1 MTLMKNVIK
10 YISAA
15 LLMLAFLSAC
25 GDGSKIKISG
35 TLKQNVRVFPDY
47 RDVTIPY
54 NIAPLNFSM
63 LDYKDACLEVKGKS
77 SSFEIKADDGC
88 FKFSESRWKEMMEES
103 KGGSI
108 TLTVCLQK
116 NGQWFS
122 TLPFK
127 INVAADPV
135 DPWISYRLIP
145 PGYELWNT
153 MGIYQRNIES
163 FEQRPIYENT
173 LTNGNCLNCH
183 SYCMQNP
190 DKMLFHVRAKFG
202 GTVLVSDGKM
212 EKLNTKTDS
221 TVSALVYP
229 SWHPSG
235 RYVAFSVNNTMQ
247 SFHGNNLNRIEVYD
261 GESDVVVYDVK
272 NHTIVY
278 SPLTKS
284 PARFETFPTFSPD
297 GKSLYFCSAQ
307 AVDSVAKNYK
317 KVRYSLCRI
326 AFNPRNMTFGNKVDT
341 LFSADRNQKSASFPR
356 VSPDGKY
363 LVFTMHA
370 YGNFSIWHR
379 DADLYIVNMLTG
391 SISPLKAANSNDVES
406 YHSWSSN
413 SRWLIFSSRRID
425 GLYTR
430 LYISYIDRNG
440 VAHKPFLLPQK
451 NPKKFYGN
459 LMFSYNIPE
468 FMKGRV
474 KTSEHA
480 ISQMLRN
487 SKGIDVSVKGE

>member
-1 MTLMKNVIK
+1 MKNVLK
-10 YISAA
+10 YILIICLSAA
-15 LLMLAFLSAC
+15 VFTSC
-25 GDGSKIKISG
+25 GDGTKIKISG
-35 TLKQNVRVFPDY
+35 TVRQNVRIYPDY
-47 RDVTIPY
+47 RDVTVPF
-54 NIAPLNFSM
+54 NIAPLNFSVP
-63 LDYKDACLEVKGKS
+63 DYETACLDVKGGGC
-77 SSFEIKADDGC
+77 SFQVKTNDGC
-88 FKFSESRWKEMMEES
+88 FRFDEDEWRGLMEKS
-103 KGGSI
+103 KNGAV
-108 TLTVCLQK
+108 TMTVCIPK
-116 NGQWFS
+116 NGQWTATS
-122 TLPFK
+122 PFK
-127 INVAADPV
+127 IHVAAEPI

-153 MGIYQRNIES
+153 MGIYQRCLES
-163 FEQRPIYENT
+163 FEQLPVYENT
-173 LTNGNCLNCH
+173 LTRGNCVNCH
-183 SYCMQNP
+183 SYCGQNP
-190 DKMLFHVRAKFG
+190 DKMLFHVRAKYG
-202 GTVLVSDGKM
+202 GTVLVNDGKM

-272 NHTIVY
+272 NHRIAY

-284 PARFETFPTFSPD
+284 ATRFETFPTFSPD

-317 KVRYSLCRI
+317 NVRYSLCRI
-326 AFNPRNMTFGNKVDT
+326 SFNPRNMSFGNRVDT
-341 LFSADRNQKSASFPR
+341 LFNAEKVHKSASFPR
-356 VSPDGKY
+356 VSPDGRF
-363 LVFTMHA
+363 LVFTLHG

-379 DADLYIVNMLTG
+379 DADLYVIDLRKGGFRPLT
-391 SISPLKAANSNDVES
+391 AANSKDVES
-406 YHSWSSN
+406 CHSWSSN
-413 SRWLIFSSRRID
+413 SRWLIFSSRRDD

-430 LYISYIDRNG
+430 PYISYVRRDG
-440 VAHKPFLLPQK
+440 TACKPFMLPQK
-451 NPKKFYGN
+451 NPKQFYGN

-480 ISQMLRN
+480 ISRMLRK
-487 SKGIDVSVKGE
+487 SKGIDVSVRGE